1 VTAGRTL
8 VRRYALALTP
18 GGAGDEAAITTTAV
32 PPLSGGP
39 GTHGSEAT
47 HAVTIADNASTVT
60 GVGGPAQQRLAL
72 EAGQRP
78 RQAQR
83 CGVRIGMCSAR

>member
-1 VTAGRTL
+1 MTAGRTL

-18 GGAGDEAAITTTAV
+18 GGAGNEAAITTTAV

-60 GVGGPAQQRLAL
+60 GAGAVPAV
-72 EAGQRP
+72 P
-78 RQAQR
+78 RR
-83 CGVRIGMCSAR
+83 